1 MNKLEK
7 AIRSVLD
14 EPTPECKA
22 YGEHARRQW
31 NCTENDGFAID
42 MAYQYGATVIDDD
55 CELLIITTE
64 NMVNLMAA
72 LGFEHRAEGGL
83 SCLGCKN
90 RGGE

>member
-1 MNKLEK
+1 
-7 AIRSVLD
+7 
-14 EPTPECKA
+14 
-22 YGEHARRQW
+22 
-31 NCTENDGFAID
+31 